1 MSGLPMVNRD
11 YCQILD
17 RLLDTDVRFAVI
29 RGHWWLL
36 GDEDRL
42 ADIDLLVAPEDIPR
56 FHATLSH
63 AGFWRWEHATAYTD
77 KWTTVTLPGLRSM
90 ALDRRVAAHPD
101 GMVVGR
107 LSVGEVLERVEEGP
121 GGYPILHPDDEFWA
135 LFLHVVVTRS
145 PEEREAYRPILDRLH
160 ATGRVLPFTPG
171 ADPGWALADLRGS
184 RQELMRKLEVE
195 WSAPPLTRPPRVG
208 CTVALVG
215 PDGSGKSTLI
225 RTLEEHLPYTRRV
238 YMGLR
243 DFVLPTTRFFYWRVA
258 RREELEPAGPA
269 ASEPREPEK
278 SGERARGGRSA
289 LRRIG
294 YGLYMLNHH
303 LEFLAKFGWGYFWAR
318 RGRVVFFDRF
328 VYDAMELPT
337 DSFEGTIRGRLL
349 DSFPRPD
356 LLVLLRP
363 PIEVMLERKQE
374 RPREFYERYYSS
386 YDERLTTM
394 KGRLRVLTLDTSESL
409 EACARK
415 VIVEVQQMR
424 SRVIFPDHAEE
435 T

>member
-1 MSGLPMVNRD
+1 M
-11 YCQILD
+11 
-17 RLLDTDVRFAVI
+17 
-29 RGHWWLL
+29 
-36 GDEDRL
+36 
-42 ADIDLLVAPEDIPR
+42 
-56 FHATLSH
+56 
-63 AGFWRWEHATAYTD
+63 
-77 KWTTVTLPGLRSM
+77 
-90 ALDRRVAAHPD
+90 
-101 GMVVGR
+101 
-107 LSVGEVLERVEEGP
+107 GEVLERVEEGP

-258 RREELEPAGPA
+258 RREEFEPAGPA

-278 SGERARGGRSA
+278 VGRAG
-289 LRRIG
+289 
-294 YGLYMLNHH
+294 
-303 LEFLAKFGWGYFWAR
+303 AR
-318 RGRVVFFDRF
+318 RAKRTPPHRLWPLHAEPPPGVLGEVSAGATFGRVAAGSCSSIRF